1 MAQHQKHH
9 KNKTSEFIVDDH
21 IEEDSEG
28 VWLISYADLMTLLFT
43 LFLVLYATAMGGGSH
58 SMQESIAQAFGA
70 EMKPAHEGLKKAI
83 EELAEKSGI
92 GHEMKMELNMD
103 SLEISFTST
112 VLFASGSA
120 ELTNSLVEPFQK
132 LVKIIKDK
140 APDHLIRV
148 EGHTD
153 SRPIQTLS
161 FPSNW
166 ELSSARAATIIKLF
180 EIESFPRKHLTAI
193 GFSDARPKEGPE
205 VDGLSEEEKMSLN
218 RRVVIKVTIPPN
230 VVKKLIEE

>member
-1 MAQHQKHH
+1 MAQPIKPHRNHTH
-9 KNKTSEFIVDDH
+9 IEVDDR

-43 LFLVLYATAMGGGSH
+43 LFLVLYATSMNTGSR
-58 SMQESIAQAFGA
+58 SMQESIAEAFGA
-70 EMKPAHEGLKKAI
+70 EVKPAHEGLKIAI
-83 EELAEKSGI
+83 EELARQSGI
-92 GHEMKMELNMD
+92 SQEMKMELNID

-112 VLFASGSA
+112 VLFATGSA
-120 ELTNSLVEPFQK
+120 ELASALVDPFHK
-132 LVKIIKDK
+132 LVKIVKQK

-153 SRPIQTLS
+153 SRPIQTVV

-166 ELSSARAATIIKLF
+166 ELSSARAATIIRLF
-180 EIESFPRKHLTAI
+180 EEESFPRKHLTAI

-205 VDGLSEEEKMSLN
+205 VEGLDEEQLMARN

-230 VVKKLIEE
+230 VVKKIMDE